1 MVAANLYKEVVNSIS
16 AHVAIIDKQ
25 GVILETNRAWDQFAK
40 ENDMDQTFQSVGT
53 NYLNICEVCTEGQSE
68 DGADVKE
75 VAQGIHGVLTG
86 ELQEFMTHYPC
97 HSPEQKRWFVVRV
110 VPLQEE
116 QKAKAIVT
124 HENITPIMEMQEAL
138 KEKEVELLQ
147 EREKL
152 EETNTA
158 LRVLLR
164 QRDEDRTRL
173 EETVY
178 NNVDRLVL
186 PYIEKLLQGKLS
198 DKHRT
203 LAEIADNNLRDIIS
217 PFLRTLST
225 LGLLLTPQ
233 EIEVANLVRNGRSSK
248 EIADIMSLSVAGVD
262 FHRKRLRQKLGLA
275 NTKKNLRSFLLT
287 LEGN

>member
-1 MVAANLYKEVVNSIS
+1 MATLASAVWVVISNSQCRTL
-16 AHVAIIDKQ
+16 A
-25 GVILETNRAWDQFAK
+25 
-40 ENDMDQTFQSVGT
+40 
-53 NYLNICEVCTEGQSE
+53 
-68 DGADVKE
+68 
-75 VAQGIHGVLTG
+75 
-86 ELQEFMTHYPC
+86 
-97 HSPEQKRWFVVRV
+97 KRWPTIAV
-110 VPLQEE
+110 
-116 QKAKAIVT
+116 KAKAIVT

-138 KEKEVELLQ
+138 KQKEAELTQ

-186 PYIEKLLQGKLS
+186 PYIEKLLQGRLA
-198 DKHRT
+198 DNHRT

-217 PFLRTLST
+217 PFLRTLSS

-275 NTKKNLRSFLLT
+275 NSKKNLRSFLLT
-287 LEGN
+287 LESS

>member
-1 MVAANLYKEVVNSIS
+1 MQNNNLYKEIVNSIS
-16 AHVAIIDKQ
+16 AQVAIIDNR
-25 GVILETNRAWDQFAK
+25 GVIMETNQAWQNFAQ
-40 ENDMDQTFQSVGT
+40 ENGMPQTFDSVGS
-53 NYLNICEVCTEGQSE
+53 NYLSICEVAANLEE
-68 DGADVKE
+68 DASL
-75 VAQGIHGVLTG
+75 VAKGIRRVITG
-86 ELQEFMTHYPC
+86 EIPEFVTHYPC
-97 HSPEQKRWFVVRV
+97 HSPDQKRWFVVRV
-110 VPLQEE
+110 VPIRDERE
-116 QKAKAIVT
+116 ARAIVT
-124 HENITPIMEMQEAL
+124 HENITPIMIMQEEL
-138 KEKEVELLQ
+138 KQKESELLQ

-164 QRDEDRTRL
+164 QRDEDKSRL

-186 PYIEKLLQGKLS
+186 PYIEKLLQGRLA
-198 DKHRT
+198 DTHRT

-217 PFLRTLST
+217 PFLRTLSS

-248 EIADIMSLSVAGVD
+248 EIAEIMNLSISGVD

-275 NTKKNLRSFLLT
+275 NTQKNLRSFLMT
-287 LEGN
+287 LDNT